1 MRFIMGC
8 FCFLFGLPIASP
20 LVAQQSQ
27 FQGSVPTG
35 VPSSTPLALTL
46 REAIDRGLKTNLGLL
61 ISEHMDLPTR
71 CARCGSGHYWFD
83 ASLWKWEHT
92 HPG

>member
-27 FQGSVPTG
+27 FQGSVSMEARPAVFQRRSHIPRCSATEQ
-35 VPSSTPLALTL
+35 PSS
-46 REAIDRGLKTNLGLL
+46 R
-61 ISEHMDLPTR
+61 M
-71 CARCGSGHYWFD
+71 
-83 ASLWKWEHT
+83 
-92 HPG
+92 